1 MRTEAAKAGFYT
13 SPWGNHPR
21 LQLLTVRELL
31 EGRGIDY
38 PHLVNVTFKAAP
50 RAARPAA
57 TTLALLLG
65 EGEGAC

>member
-21 LQLLTVRELL
+21 LQLLTVGELL
-31 EGRGIDY
+31 AGTRLDY

-50 RAARPAA
+50 RAARVEA
-57 TTLALLLG
+57 TTLALPLG
-65 EGEGAC
+65 EGEGA